1 MTINAIDNFLKSI
14 PKPATEIQ
22 GIKEPNGIGGGLGGA
37 QKSGNQNSFANA
49 LEKALGEVN
58 ELQNEADQQIEGLTM
73 KKDGV
78 TPHGAMVALEKADIA
93 FQLMSAIRGKIIR
106 AYEEVIRTQV

>member
-1 MTINAIDNFLKSI
+1 MS
-14 PKPATEIQ
+14 IQ
-22 GIKEPNGIGGGLGGA
+22 GIQGSFQQLPEIKEISPKSKEKAGSEQGGG
-37 QKSGNQNSFANA
+37 FADMLENA
-49 LEKALGEVN
+49 LKEVN
-58 ELQNEADQQIEGLTM
+58 EMQTEADQQIEGLTL

-78 TPHGAMVALEKADIA
+78 TPHSAMVALEKADVA

>member
-1 MTINAIDNFLKSI
+1 MSV
-14 PKPATEIQ
+14 
-22 GIKEPNGIGGGLGGA
+22 NGINPILPQLDAIKGISESKPTA
-37 QKSGNQNSFANA
+37 PASGTKQGTFADVFQNA
-49 LEKALGEVN
+49 LQEVN
-58 ELQNEADQQIEGLTM
+58 DLQNQAEEQIEGLTL

-78 TPHGAMVALEKADIA
+78 TPHGAMVALEKADVA

>member
-1 MTINAIDNFLKSI
+1 ML
-14 PKPATEIQ
+14 E
-22 GIKEPNGIGGGLGGA
+22 
-37 QKSGNQNSFANA
+37 NA
-49 LEKALGEVN
+49 LKEVN
-58 ELQNEADQQIEGLTM
+58 EMQTEADQQIEGLTL

-78 TPHGAMVALEKADIA
+78 TPHSAMVALEKADVA

>member
-1 MTINAIDNFLKSI
+1 MSVDAINPMLPQI
-14 PKPATEIQ
+14 P
-22 GIKEPNGIGGGLGGA
+22 GIKGISENKASAPSNGTKEG
-37 QKSGNQNSFANA
+37 SFAEVFQNA
-49 LEKALGEVN
+49 VQEVN
-58 ELQNEADQQIEGLTM
+58 NLQNEAEEQIEGLTL

-78 TPHGAMVALEKADIA
+78 TAHSAMVALEKADVA